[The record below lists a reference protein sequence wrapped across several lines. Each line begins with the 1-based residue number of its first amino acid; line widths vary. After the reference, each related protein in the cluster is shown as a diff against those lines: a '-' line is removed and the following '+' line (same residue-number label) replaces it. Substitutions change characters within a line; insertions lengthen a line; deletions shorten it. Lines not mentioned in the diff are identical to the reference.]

1 MAEENPSHKLT
12 KEQKIG
18 LVFLLSFGI
27 LSMAFGIIQI
37 RTNLYR
43 PFALNNS
50 VPPFIQDELNN
61 EEALYYRDTDYDG
74 LNDFDELY
82 VYTTSPYL
90 EDTDSD
96 GMTDKEEVEGGR
108 NPLCDEDLNCGIND
122 VSTNPSAFP
131 EQTDASE
138 YTEGLPQNMQDFV
151 NNPTILRDLLV
162 QAGLEQEV
170 VDQINDQDLISMTQ
184 EIFASST
191 LMQQISENPS
201 ANPDDT
207 AFFINQLINQ

>member
-1 MAEENPSHKLT
+1 MAEENLTNKLT

-27 LSMAFGIIQI
+27 LSVAFGIIQI
-37 RTNLYR
+37 RSNLYR

-50 VPPFIQDELNN
+50 IPPFIQDELSN
-61 EEALYYRDTDYDG
+61 EEALYYRDTDFDG

-96 GMTDKEEVEGGR
+96 GISDKQEIEEGR
-108 NPLCDEDLNCGIND
+108 NPLCFEGVNCEISD

-138 YTEGLPQNMQDFV
+138 YTEGLPQNMQEFV
-151 NNPTILRDLLV
+151 NNPEVLRSLLV
-162 QAGLEQEV
+162 QSGLEESV
-170 VDQINDQDLISMTQ
+170 VEKISDDDLVSMTR

-191 LMQQISENPS
+191 LMQQISNNPS

-207 AFFINQLINQ
+207 AFFINQLLNQ